1 MQPQKEKKH
10 GNDCSKQDAAN
21 DNKGNEQGTTMVF
34 YHINLTNNYQG
45 FFEYS
50 IQVKKMQDGQRNCVF
65 RATNCLLFTGIFLY
79 NVSVT
84 GL

>member
-1 MQPQKEKKH
+1 MQPQKEKQH
-10 GNDCSKQDAAN
+10 GNACSKQNAAN
-21 DNKGNEQGTTMVF
+21 DNKGNEQGTAMVF

-45 FFEYS
+45 YFEYS